1 MSADLGRTRDHLVY
15 ESVNL
20 SVWRATRHYRRARL
34 LDIGC
39 GTGALAERLT
49 ALGNHVEGVTHNPA
63 EAALAE
69 SRMAA
74 VHLVDL
80 DEPES
85 LATAIDL
92 TSFDAVILAGVL
104 EHLKDP
110 VRVLR
115 ALAPALD
122 RGIPVYVSL
131 PNIACWYIRLG
142 LLAGRFQPRDD
153 GILDRTHLH
162 HYTLASAKEM
172 LAEGGLTVDWT
183 DVTPSFSVWVYSH
196 FVKGQASEPDRPRG
210 ERADFAF
217 YERWIF
223 PLERLPTVLWKR
235 MLANEIM
242 FAARRGETPV
252 PRPRAVRRG
261 LWSGHRGR

>member
-1 MSADLGRTRDHLVY
+1 MSSPSDVPADPGHLVY

-20 SVWRATRHYRRARL
+20 SVWRAVRHLRSARV
-34 LDIGC
+34 LDVGC
-39 GTGALAERLT
+39 GTGALAQRLT
-49 ALGNHVEGVTHNPA
+49 QAGNHVEGVTHNSA
-63 EAALAE
+63 EQAIAR
-69 SRMAA
+69 SRMAS

-80 DEPES
+80 DEPEQLTEHVD
-85 LATAIDL
+85 LA
-92 TSFDAVILAGVL
+92 SFDAVILAGVL

-115 ALAPALD
+115 ALDPALD
-122 RGIPVYVSL
+122 RGVPVYVSL

-142 LLAGRFQPRDD
+142 LLFGQFQPRDD

-162 HYTLASAKEM
+162 HYTLSTAKEM
-172 LAEGGLTVDWT
+172 LGEAGLTVDWT

-196 FVKGQASEPDRPRG
+196 FLKRAASEPERPRD

-217 YERWIF
+217 YERWVF
-223 PLERLPTVLWKR
+223 PVERLPTVLWKR

-242 FAARRGETPV
+242 FAARRGPTPV
-252 PRPRAVRRG
+252 PRPRRFPVRRR
-261 LWSGHRGR
+261 GH